1 MLEVNHASSS
11 EGSGL
16 SKQES
21 SKNERVVNFDD
32 DEGIFYKPKR
42 ANLRVIN
49 EVTASK

>member
-21 SKNERVVNFDD
+21 NKNERVVNFDD